1 MSRISDFFK
10 NRSRPAFIAYI
21 VAGDPD
27 EETSVALARQLI
39 ENGAD
44 ILELGLAFS
53 DPVADGP
60 TIQRAGGRALAA
72 GATPDQLF
80 AIIRKIRAFSQV
92 PIVIMSYYN
101 PVYRRGVSRFYDEAR
116 SAGADGIL
124 VVDLPHE
131 EAGEAIAVAKRTG
144 LDQVFLVAPTT
155 SESRIREIAQVGT
168 GYLYLVSLLGVT
180 GARQRVSQDVP
191 ALIAKVR
198 KHSSLPLCI
207 GFGIS
212 RPEHAKAVARAGA
225 DGVIIGSAIVDIIEK
240 NLAGR
245 EAMLRAA
252 GEFARHIAG
261 ALE

>member
-80 AIIRKIRAFSQV
+80 AIVRKIRAFSQV
-92 PIVIMSYYN
+92 PIVIMTYYN
-101 PVYRRGVSRFYDEAR
+101 PVYRRGVSRFYDEGR

-180 GARQRVSQDVP
+180 GARQNVSQDVP

-212 RPEHAKAVARAGA
+212 RPEHAKAVANAGA